1 MTLLHDEG
9 NAYMVPLVK
18 AALNDAHICYKE
30 VVNIE
35 EIPREDW
42 TRRVNTAP
50 HGVIILGS
58 IANSKC
64 FTNR

>member
-1 MTLLHDEG
+1 
-9 NAYMVPLVK
+9 MVPLVK
-18 AALNDAHICYKE
+18 AALNDAHICYEE
-30 VVNIE
+30 VINIE

-64 FTNR
+64 STK

>member
-1 MTLLHDEG
+1 MTLLHDG
-9 NAYMVPLVK
+9 ASADVVPLVK
-18 AALNDAHICYKE
+18 AALNYAHICYKE
-30 VVNIE
+30 VINIE

-50 HGVIILGS
+50 PGVIILGS

>member
-30 VVNIE
+30 VINVEKI
-35 EIPREDW
+35 
-42 TRRVNTAP
+42 TMAP
-50 HGVIILGS
+50 NGVIILGS

-64 FTNR
+64 STK

>member
-9 NAYMVPLVK
+9 NVDMVPLVK

-30 VVNIE
+30 VINVEKITTE
-35 EIPREDW
+35 VRTKVDA
-42 TRRVNTAP
+42 AP
-50 HGVIILGS
+50 TGVIILGS

-64 FTNR
+64 STK

>member
-1 MTLLHDEG
+1 MTLLHDES
-9 NAYMVPLVK
+9 NADVVPLVK

>member
-30 VVNIE
+30 VINVEKITME
-35 EIPREDW
+35 VRAKVDA
-42 TRRVNTAP
+42 AP
-50 HGVIILGS
+50 NGVIILGS

-64 FTNR
+64 STK